1 MPGSF
6 FTSSF
11 NFTGMLFVYLS
22 INYLKLLVVH
32 YQSNGRATATGPP
45 AAQETP
51 KPTLKAS
58 VKVRD
63 EFSSA

>member
-1 MPGSF
+1 
-6 FTSSF
+6 
-11 NFTGMLFVYLS
+11 MLFVYLS

-32 YQSNGRATATGPP
+32 YQRAMGGRQRRAHRR
-45 AAQETP
+45 AQETP